1 MAWTPPGW
9 QADGWQPEGWQ
20 PDDAEVPPSFSGT
33 IPNIRRDQNSGNY
46 QYDTAQHF
54 TGADSYSISPAVEA
68 GSSFDTGTGLLTIAT
83 ASIGSFGPY
92 VVTATNAF
100 GTADS
105 NAFTAA
111 VVAAVEAT
119 GGWLSFIN
127 TYEQQLV
134 RRRAERKKQQQLEE
148 ETEQIPDDTDR
159 QIAQLLREQEA
170 KDARRAELERLS
182 ELVEQNAS
190 VEAARQYS
198 EKVGTAYARALT
210 QGNYSALEALEREL
224 RKAREEEEAL
234 LLQAF
239 MLE

>member
-1 MAWTPPGW
+1 MFDSDAFDVS
-9 QADGWQPEGWQ
+9 AFSEDAFNFDGSAPVVVVES
-20 PDDAEVPPSFSGT
+20 PS
-33 IPNIRRDQNSGNY
+33 
-46 QYDTAQHF
+46 
-54 TGADSYSISPAVEA
+54 
-68 GSSFDTGTGLLTIAT
+68 
-83 ASIGSFGPY
+83 
-92 VVTATNAF
+92 
-100 GTADS
+100 
-105 NAFTAA
+105 
-111 VVAAVEAT
+111 
-119 GGWLSFIN
+119 GGWLTFLN

-134 RRRAERKKQQQLEE
+134 RRREERKKQQQLEE

-170 KDARRAELERLS
+170 KDARRAELQRLS

-190 VEAARQYS
+190 VEAAKQYS
-198 EKVGTAYARALT
+198 EKVGAAYARALT